1 MKVTNTSQRLLVW
14 AKSCVNT
21 EQASDLPFQPQG
33 IISPELFDEVIF
45 PASAQCLENVFL
57 AEKFGG
63 ERMLGDALA
72 SILKSQLGQ
81 YLDTEVCQDL

>member
-1 MKVTNTSQRLLVW
+1 M
-14 AKSCVNT
+14 C
-21 EQASDLPFQPQG
+21 EQASDLLFQPQG
-33 IISPELFDEVIF
+33 TISPELFDEVIF

-81 YLDTEVCQDL
+81 YLDTEVCRDL

>member
-1 MKVTNTSQRLLVW
+1 M
-14 AKSCVNT
+14 C
-21 EQASDLPFQPQG
+21 EQASDLLFQPQG
-33 IISPELFDEVIF
+33 TISPELFDEVIF